1 MTTLSGIINKG
12 IMNSEIQY
20 KKMAYV
26 ATNAANYNTY
36 GYRTVRFEQILN
48 ENGILTGVERTDF
61 TPGALQRTARDLDVA
76 IDGVGFIPVT
86 SETGEVSYTREGMFK
101 INKDGYIVTNDN
113 CLVGDGIQVPTN
125 YDNLQIDDNGV
136 VEVFSDDGSEREVLG
151 QIPLVNFLNPEGLTR
166 GDGNKFY
173 LTAESG
179 EPILLK
185 NHRRFKQGSIEMTN
199 LDLRNEV
206 NTMLRLNASMLASFK
221 IMQTIND
228 MYQKTIRL
236 AQ

>member
-1 MTTLSGIINKG
+1 MTTIQGIINKG
-12 IMNSEIQY
+12 IINAEVQY

-36 GYRTVRFEQILN
+36 GYKNVRFEQILN
-48 ENGILTGVERTDF
+48 ENGLLTGVERTDF
-61 TPGALQRTARDLDVA
+61 TKGELQRTARELDVA
-76 IDGVGFIPVT
+76 IDGSGFIPVT
-86 SETGEVSYTREGMFK
+86 NERGEVKYTREGMFK
-101 INKDGYIVTNDN
+101 INKDGYIVTNDDY
-113 CLVGDGIQVPTN
+113 LVGDGIQVPAN
-125 YDNLQIDDNGV
+125 YENLLIDKNGS
-136 VEVFSDDGSEREVLG
+136 VEIYSNDGNKRETLG
-151 QIPLVNFLNPEGLTR
+151 QIPLVNFLNPEGLKKA
-166 GDGNKFY
+166 DDNKYY

-185 NHRRFKQGSIEMTN
+185 NHNRFKQGSIEMTN
-199 LDLRNEV
+199 IDLRNEV

>member
-26 ATNAANYNTY
+26 AANAANYNTY
-36 GYRTVRFEQILN
+36 GYRTIRFEQILD
-48 ENGILTGVERTDF
+48 ENGVLTGVERTDF
-61 TPGALQRTARDLDVA
+61 TPGSLQRTARDLDVA

-86 SETGEVSYTREGMFK
+86 GPNGEVTYTRDGMFK
-101 INKDGYIVTNDN
+101 INKDGYIVTNDDY
-113 CLVGDGIQVPTN
+113 LVGDGIQVPTN
-125 YDNLQIDDNGV
+125 YNNLEINDDGV
-136 VEVFSDDGSEREVLG
+136 VEVFNDDGSDREVLG
-151 QIPLVNFLNPEGLTR
+151 QIPLVNFLNPEGLKR
-166 GDGNKFY
+166 GDNNKYY

-179 EPILLK
+179 EPVLLK
-185 NHRRFKQGSIEMTN
+185 KHGRFKQGSIEMTN

>member
-1 MTTLSGIINKG
+1 MTTLQGIINKG
-12 IMNSEIQY
+12 IINAEVQY

-36 GYRTVRFEQILN
+36 GYRAVRFEQILD
-48 ENGILTGVERTDF
+48 ENGFLTGVERTDF
-61 TPGALQRTARDLDVA
+61 APGPLQRTSRDLDIA
-76 IDGVGFIPVT
+76 IDGTGFIPVT
-86 SETGEVSYTREGMFK
+86 SANGDVTYTREGIFK
-101 INKDGYIVTNDN
+101 INKDGYIVTNDDY
-113 CLVGDGIQVPTN
+113 LVGDGIQVPAN
-125 YDNLQIDDNGV
+125 YDNLRIDSDGT
-136 VEVFSDDGSEREVLG
+136 VEIYSADGNQSEVLG
-151 QIPLVNFLNPEGLTR
+151 QIPLVNFLNPEGLKR
-166 GDGNKFY
+166 ADNNKYY

-185 NHRRFKQGSIEMTN
+185 NHGRIKQGSVEMTN
-199 LDLRNEV
+199 IDLRNEV

-221 IMQTIND
+221 VMQTIND